1 VTREAALQPEIG
13 EAAGVVWRYLEAHGA
28 LTLAA
33 LKRGAKLRDPVFL
46 MAVGWLAREGKVRLE
61 RAGPGLRIEL
71 TER

>member
-1 VTREAALQPEIG
+1 MHAEIG
-13 EAAGVVWRYLEAHGA
+13 EAAGVVWRYLEAHGT
-28 LTLAA
+28 LTLAV

-61 RAGPGLRIEL
+61 RAGQSLHIEL